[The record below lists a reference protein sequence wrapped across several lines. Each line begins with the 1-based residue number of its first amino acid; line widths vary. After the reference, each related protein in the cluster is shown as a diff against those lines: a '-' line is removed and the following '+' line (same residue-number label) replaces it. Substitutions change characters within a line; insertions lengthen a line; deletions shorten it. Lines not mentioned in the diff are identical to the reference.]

1 MTLDEVREATKHANE
16 LIENNVLVVDIEKL
30 IKNE

>member
-16 LIENNVLVVDIEKL
+16 LIGKICSWSMLRKL